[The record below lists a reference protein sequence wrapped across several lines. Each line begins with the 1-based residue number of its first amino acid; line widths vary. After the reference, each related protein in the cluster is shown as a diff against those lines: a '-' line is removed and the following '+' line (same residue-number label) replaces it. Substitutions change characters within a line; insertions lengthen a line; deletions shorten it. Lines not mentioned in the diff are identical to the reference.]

1 MGWCNYVVNLTKHV
15 VCARHLIVSGSIKLS
30 ALQLIMIIFYC
41 QIRLIEK
48 MSALNKISPRG
59 QDIDLTTVTQ
69 GQNFIYSIF
78 VRTFLIYIFHVPN
91 VTFECCLYLYLS
103 IVQNFINFVAVFY
116 VESDPLKII

>member
-1 MGWCNYVVNLTKHV
+1 
-15 VCARHLIVSGSIKLS
+15 
-30 ALQLIMIIFYC
+30 
-41 QIRLIEK
+41 

-91 VTFECCLYLYLS
+91 VTFEYCLYLYLS
-103 IVQNFINFVAVFY
+103 IVQNCY
-116 VESDPLKII
+116 